1 MPTYSITIG
10 ALTADHVQAGTDN
23 AGLRKSAFIAV
34 ANGMGI
40 ARQHGVHG
48 HCVPDGVDANAREVR
63 VPRGAGDAGAW
74 EDTPAPKLAQAQAV
88 VPQAQG
94 AESGIVERPSAE
106 EPVTKSLK
114 RAAK

>member
-10 ALTADHVQAGTDN
+10 AITTEVVQAGTDN
-23 AGLRKSAFIAV
+23 AGLRKAAFINAS
-34 ANGMGI
+34 AALGI

-88 VPQAQG
+88 VPQARG

-106 EPVTKSLK
+106 EPVTKNLK